1 MKKLLAILGAVGL
14 TTTGASSVVACSNH
28 AKTEEPSVDPRND
41 EFHQKQVARLIKKIQ
56 NYNTKKPLL
65 IDGDYKNINSQLI
78 VKMINHNFN
87 LKGVVVNVNK
97 VEKITEPF
105 KQLGTAVVNSITD
118 NGVEVLTTPISLKY
132 STVQIVNV
140 KAISNDLNN
149 INQVTNPKLVDVK
162 LPIPGID
169 LTLGSLLDNSMVP
182 TILNLIPTD
191 PNLASNDDQ
200 QKWDQLM
207 QMVEGLA
214 KGLLDKE
221 LSFKKTINN
230 VPVVGNADI
239 VLEKV
244 TVKEI
249 IDAVRPDLISLVNY
263 VKANMQTTHNLPLL
277 LFKYL
282 LSPVD
287 SKMPP
292 IKNVKDGEPHNNFE
306 HLLADLLDGRQGGKD
321 MKKVKIKVGFFP
333 YAITWKVISDKN
345 FNLVEYTFKSLVE
358 SFLNNGEGIDMLNG
372 KLTVKV
378 KGELLS
384 FKINQ
389 EIPLPMS
396 LLSNLIVPILIG
408 GSPSGNLENANVELL
423 HGKLLVLTTTDGATW
438 HPAKTIADL
447 MQAKDV
453 TVSGENLQFKVSDK
467 TDDSLSITTNDNL
480 AIGLN
485 LG

>member
-1 MKKLLAILGAVGL
+1 MKKLLAVLGAVGL
-14 TTTGASSVVACSNH
+14 TATGVSSVVACSNH
-28 AKTEEPSVDPRND
+28 HKTEEPAVDPRND

-65 IDGDYKNINSQLI
+65 VDGDYKNINSQLI
-78 VKMINHNFN
+78 VTAINHNFS

-105 KQLGTAVVNSITD
+105 KELGTAVVNSITD
-118 NGVEVLTTPISLKY
+118 NGVEVLAAPIKIKY
-132 STVQIVNV
+132 STVQIANITT
-140 KAISNDLNN
+140 ISNDLNN
-149 INQVTNPKLVDVK
+149 INQEANPKLVDVK
-162 LPIPGID
+162 LPIPGAD
-169 LTLGSLLDNSMVP
+169 LTLGSLLDNPMVP
-182 TILNLIPTD
+182 TILNLVPTD
-191 PNLASNDDQ
+191 PNLASKDDQ

-207 QMVEGLA
+207 QMVSGLA

-230 VPVVGNADI
+230 IPVVGSADI

-306 HLLADLLDGRQGGKD
+306 HLLADLLDGRDGGKE
-321 MKKVKIKVGFFP
+321 MKKIKIKTIFP
-333 YAITWKVISDKN
+333 YAITWKVISNQN
-345 FNLVEYTFKSLVE
+345 FNVVEYTFKSLVQ
-358 SFLNNGEGIDMLNG
+358 SFLNNGQGVDMLNG

-378 KGELLS
+378 KGEILT

-389 EIPLPMS
+389 EIPIPMS

-408 GSPSGNLENANVELL
+408 GSASGHLENANVELL
-423 HGKLLVLTTTDGATW
+423 HGKLLVLTTTDGTTW
-438 HPAKTIADL
+438 QPAKTIDDL
-447 MQAKDV
+447 MQAQDV